1 MPSLQDRRVQIA
13 VATVVVLLIALLLLT
28 YCVAGRR
35 RGDTPPAGPR
45 GSLQVQVGKEDAKLD
60 PARPLRCFVNGQF
73 VGEETLIDCAKKNG
87 VAAQN
92 LDVGLDQTG
101 QVAAAQTG
109 GQTAL
114 TPIPQSQPD
123 AIGDLLGKRP
133 DKATAPSVP
142 TASSAPTAQCLRF
155 AGGEW
160 RETGANVTLQACTRA
175 LYDGRCVRAGD
186 ALYGR
191 FGAQT
196 LRLVP
201 GRVEISN
208 DNRNFRPLQE
218 QSEDCSLS

>member
-13 VATVVVLLIALLLLT
+13 VATIVVLLVALLLLT

-35 RGDTPPAGPR
+35 HADAPPTGPR
-45 GSLQVQVGKEDAKLD
+45 GALQVQVGKEDAKLD
-60 PARPLRCFVNGQF
+60 AARPLRCFVNGQF
-73 VGEETLIDCAKKNG
+73 VGEETLVDCARKNG

-101 QVAAAQTG
+101 QVAAASTG

-123 AIGDLLGKRP
+123 AVADLLGKKS
-133 DKATAPSVP
+133 DKPVALSVP

-155 AGGEW
+155 TGGDW
-160 RETGANVTLQACTRA
+160 REAGANVTLQACTRT
-175 LYDGRCVRAGD
+175 LYDGRCVRSGD